1 MQHTFSVCSNRS
13 SDVPESRPFAVLPKG
28 LRENI
33 VKELDRRL
41 DLDFDE
47 LLTSPKLEWK
57 LSPAEL
63 DKQLL
68 ELFESISKGPSG
80 DLLRII
86 GGGNDVALQHSYM
99 KRQAR
104 KQLSAANALNFTA
117 PFFVDNSFENTD
129 ENSRTTTQ
137 WVRWAMSRNLPT
149 KGTTPL
155 YFRPSRKS
163 AEELGSVQTTPNQ
176 KEEKDNNLRM
186 SLRQPGT
193 SMSMHD
199 YSSLRSSSWSG
210 MAVPP
215 SSRLIANA
223 RRLSAQR
230 CGRGLSLLI

>member
-1 MQHTFSVCSNRS
+1 
-13 SDVPESRPFAVLPKG
+13 VLPKG
-28 LRENI
+28 LRDVI

-41 DLDFDE
+41 DLDIDE
-47 LLTSPKLEWK
+47 LLTSPKLEFK

-86 GGGNDVALQHSYM
+86 GGGADVALQHNYM

-104 KQLSAANALNFTA
+104 KQLSAANAMNFTA

-129 ENSRTTTQ
+129 ENSRTASQ

-149 KGTTPL
+149 NGTTPV
-155 YFRPSRKS
+155 YFRPQKS
-163 AEELGSVQTTPNQ
+163 SGEPSKVRATPSQ
-176 KEEKDNNLRM
+176 KEEKDNNMRM

-199 YSSLRSSSWSG
+199 YSSFRGSSWTG

-215 SSRLIANA
+215 SSRLISNA
-223 RRLSAQR
+223 RKLSAQR
-230 CGRGLSLLI
+230 CGKGLSLLI